1 MLITS
6 TDLLFVEREIKMLS
20 QLKHDMAFIQQY
32 FVNNNYAKPNI
43 MLHYT
48 MDRLLRD
55 GTFDIFPYAS
65 NKLNIELD
73 ETNQQPNPDTTYISK
88 LESKFNQNAT
98 MLFDE
103 EGLIINP
110 MSISWGAPEFKIPQF
125 TDKITAV
132 CLNGMQPAIVGDFIN
147 TNQVPLLVGM
157 ADILDEISLTKLE
170 TSIIED
176 IDITQDVV
184 VDPNSYDT
192 EAIENIGTKD
202 YVYSKI
208 SDEKQNALYANEDEF
223 IPENVFMFVN
233 GKKVYK
239 DDLEINIE
247 NKCYIIHNE
256 HKYTNTR
263 MFTADLGS
271 LTENDIIMMKEHDFL
286 AIGNT
291 NSESDVL
298 FVENEIL
305 FDDIEDFTQKTDV
318 IYKVA
323 NSKECIVYQ
332 YNPDDLDA
340 IIEEKLPTSRN
351 FTLPEVGYTKNNILL
366 FKNGIKSTDYS
377 IAGDVLKLTGDDI
390 VDTIE
395 IYVFKKLDYLF
406 VDDNKYNKNCYNFI
420 VKNIKR
426 SIFF

>member
-1 MLITS
+1 
-6 TDLLFVEREIKMLS
+6 
-20 QLKHDMAFIQQY
+20 
-32 FVNNNYAKPNI
+32 
-43 MLHYT
+43 
-48 MDRLLRD
+48 
-55 GTFDIFPYAS
+55 
-65 NKLNIELD
+65 
-73 ETNQQPNPDTTYISK
+73 
-88 LESKFNQNAT
+88 
-98 MLFDE
+98 
-103 EGLIINP
+103 
-110 MSISWGAPEFKIPQF
+110 
-125 TDKITAV
+125 
-132 CLNGMQPAIVGDFIN
+132 
-147 TNQVPLLVGM
+147 
-157 ADILDEISLTKLE
+157 
-170 TSIIED
+170 
-176 IDITQDVV
+176 
-184 VDPNSYDT
+184 
-192 EAIENIGTKD
+192 
-202 YVYSKI
+202 
-208 SDEKQNALYANEDEF
+208 
-223 IPENVFMFVN
+223 MFVN

-247 NKCYIIHNE
+247 NNCYIIHNE
-256 HKYTNTR
+256 DKYTNTR

-286 AIGNT
+286 AVGST

-340 IIEEKLPTSRN
+340 IIEEKLPTSKN

-406 VDDNKYNKNCYNFI
+406 VDDNKYNQNCYNFI